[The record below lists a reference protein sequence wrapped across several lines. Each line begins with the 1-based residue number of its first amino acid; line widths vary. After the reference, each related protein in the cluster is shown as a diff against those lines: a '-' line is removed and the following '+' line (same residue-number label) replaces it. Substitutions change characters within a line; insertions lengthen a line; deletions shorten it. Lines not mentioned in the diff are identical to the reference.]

1 MFVLKQ
7 TLSYERGGELP
18 RIHLLHDSFI
28 HSFTHLFS
36 YLFDNDLRASSVFL
50 AVIAVI
56 GVFAS
61 LSNYLALL
69 CLVESHDHTALYQTA
84 GESESWEIIFIAKLL
99 KANNAINCDAFNE
112 DNHGWDHL
120 YLEFLDEEGSLL
132 NIHVDELSLGVTT
145 RDFSQMHINNL
156 ASLEV
161 LVIEVTHDKLAAS
174 DSGQELLFCDLFV
187 LTVALN

>member
-36 YLFDNDLRASSVFL
+36 YLFGNDVRAFSVFL

-69 CLVESHDHTALYQTA
+69 CLVESHNHTALYQTA
-84 GESESWEIIFIAKLL
+84 SESKSWEIIFIAKLL
-99 KANNAINCDAFNE
+99 KANNAVNCDALNE
-112 DNHGWDHL
+112 DNHGWNHL
-120 YLEFLDEEGSLL
+120 NLEFLDEEGGLL
-132 NIHVDELSLGVTT
+132 NVHVDELSLWVST
-145 RDFSQMHINNL
+145 RDFSQMHVYNL
-156 ASLEV
+156 APLEV
-161 LVIEVTHDKLAAS
+161 LVIEVTHDELAAC
-174 DSGQELLFCDLFV
+174 DCGQELLFCDLFI